1 MSESSNSKVNP
12 GGVLAGKV
20 AVVTGASRG
29 IGDAIARRFAME
41 GAKVVVSA
49 RTVDSGEHYLPGT
62 INETVAAIRAAG
74 GEALGVKADLAA
86 AEDRER
92 LIAAAEAEFGPVD
105 ILVNNAGI
113 TQDNLFLRMKSE
125 QWSKVIDVNLN
136 GVFDVTKAV
145 IRLMVKQRTGKI
157 INISSVVGFTG
168 NPGQV
173 NYSSTKSALVGFTK
187 SLAREVGVRGITV
200 NAVAP
205 GFIDTAMTQA
215 LNESQQEVIL
225 QQIPLGRMG
234 DAEDIAN
241 AVSFLASK
249 EASYITGTIL
259 HVNGGMY

>member
-1 MSESSNSKVNP
+1 M
-12 GGVLAGKV
+12 KV
-20 AVVTGASRG
+20 AEKIMNLEGQTALITGAGRG
-29 IGDAIARRFAME
+29 IGKTIALKLAECGADIVLADMNPEVAEVLLEVESLGRKCLTFETDVTDFEAIDAMVKKIIE
-41 GAKVVVSA
+41 
-49 RTVDSGEHYLPGT
+49 E
-62 INETVAAIRAAG
+62 
-74 GEALGVKADLAA
+74 LGS
-86 AEDRER
+86 
-92 LIAAAEAEFGPVD
+92 IH

-113 TQDNLFLRMKSE
+113 TQDNLFMRMKPE

-136 GVFDVTKAV
+136 GVFNVTKAV
-145 IRLMVKQRTGKI
+145 IRPMVKQRMGKI

-187 SLAREVGVRGITV
+187 SLAREVGARGVTV

-215 LNESQQEVIL
+215 LNESQQELIL

-234 DAEDIAN
+234 GPADIAN
-241 AVSFLASK
+241 AVSFLVS
-249 EASYITGTIL
+249 EDASYITGTIL

>member
-1 MSESSNSKVNP
+1 MSPEMDDVRKEIEGMKRKCLTFQVDVTDLEAIYAMVNNIIEE
-12 GGVLAGKV
+12 L
-20 AVVTGASRG
+20 
-29 IGDAIARRFAME
+29 
-41 GAKVVVSA
+41 
-49 RTVDSGEHYLPGT
+49 GEIH
-62 INETVAAIRAAG
+62 
-74 GEALGVKADLAA
+74 
-86 AEDRER
+86 
-92 LIAAAEAEFGPVD
+92 

-113 TQDNLFLRMKSE
+113 TQDNLFMRMKPE

-136 GVFDVTKAV
+136 GVFNVPKAV
-145 IRLMVKQRTGKI
+145 IRSMVKQRYGKI
-157 INISSVVGFTG
+157 INISSVVGFSG

-187 SLAREVGVRGITV
+187 SLAREVGKRGVTV

-234 DAEDIAN
+234 DAGDIAN
-241 AVSFLASK
+241 AVAFLASK
-249 EASYITGTIL
+249 EASYITGTVL